1 MEHKSKEEKANAL
14 ARWARGDD
22 PQLIAKELGV
32 DRQTLKNWQAK
43 AKEQNFIDTPKIG
56 KKPSENVGAYEGQVH
71 SLQKHPRELSPE
83 YITTSIQESACLE
96 MAGHE
101 MIKMTE
107 LGAEGRKQFHFK
119 NSAEVEEIAG
129 SYRSGSLGG
138 SYYHFTNK
146 VFEILAKSKR

>member
-56 KKPSENVGAYEGQVH
+56 KKPD
-71 SLQKHPRELSPE
+71 
-83 YITTSIQESACLE
+83 
-96 MAGHE
+96 
-101 MIKMTE
+101 
-107 LGAEGRKQFHFK
+107 RK
-119 NSAEVEEIAG
+119 SV
-129 SYRSGSLGG
+129 
-138 SYYHFTNK
+138 
-146 VFEILAKSKR
+146 V